1 MGMEL
6 METYQTLVFVEH
18 RWLWLFPCSCEH
30 DQMFLMMLFLLWII
44 ILD

>member
-18 RWLWLFPCSCEH
+18 QWLRLFLCCFEH
-30 DQMFLMMLFLLWII
+30 DKMWLVMMFLL
-44 ILD
+44 